1 MSTASCSMWLTIP
14 TFDMLGPLP
23 VSSLPP
29 HHFNLRPATGERGH
43 AVLAHARP
51 PSRRPARRRSR
62 AARPLPSPAVC
73 VNCSE
78 RKLIVTEMQPYKK
91 RNRKQLLRDSRN
103 MHDAYA

>member
-51 PSRRPARRRSR
+51 PSRRAGPA
-62 AARPLPSPAVC
+62 ALPLPLRGLR
-73 VNCSE
+73 E
-78 RKLIVTEMQPYKK
+78 LLGTETHRYRDATIQK